1 MSRAREL
8 AKLGNTDALGIDGV
22 DLRAGSVSK
31 GTNLDVATDVK
42 VVGVVTATNFFGEGS
57 GLTGLAAVGAGVT
70 VMRENNSIGAAT
82 KINFDGTFGVSALAS
97 GITTITSGVTT
108 ADPRSASLVVIGVST
123 LGNVN
128 AGILTANQLS
138 GPLTGTAVTVTSV
151 SASGNSNFNNA
162 SITNITG
169 GTTVVGVV
177 TATTIAS
184 NNITGSA
191 QITQLSV
198 SGIATA
204 AGQLNL
210 SNTNV
215 ISGILTAGGQVNLS
229 NTNVTSGILTVG
241 GQTTLTNLNVGVAAT
256 LTELNI
262 GIGGAEITGFTTITN
277 GGVSAVGM
285 VTAFAGFKTPTGTL
299 TFAKLDGGD
308 ATQEI
313 SFNRGLGLKVSGQS
327 SYTGIATFA
336 TINISG
342 IITASGHVDQGVTT
356 YYGDGSYTASMRW
369 VLTADGSSN
378 YIFTGPG
385 FGHSTATDPTLYLK
399 RGHTYM
405 FENKMGAHPFRIQ
418 STTNGAAGTAWNVG
432 VTNNDVANG
441 VLIFEVPF
449 VTPDTLYYQCT
460 AHAAMG
466 GVINIT

>member
-22 DLRAGSVSK
+22 DLRAGSISK

-42 VVGVVTATNFFGEGS
+42 VVGVITATNFFGEGS

-70 VMRENNSIGAAT
+70 VMRENNSVGAAT

-151 SASGNSNFNNA
+151 SASGDSDFNNA

-169 GTTVVGVV
+169 GTTVVGIV

-191 QITQLSV
+191 QLTQLSV
-198 SGIATA
+198 SGISTA
-204 AGQLNL
+204 EGQL
-210 SNTNV
+210 
-215 ISGILTAGGQVNLS
+215 NLS

-241 GQTTLTNLNVGVAAT
+241 GQTNLTNLNVGVAAT

-262 GIGGAEITGFTTITN
+262 GIGGAEIAGFTTITN

-285 VTAFAGFKTPTGTL
+285 VTAFAGFKTPTGTV

-313 SFNRGLGLKVSGQS
+313 TFNRGLGLKVSGQS

-336 TINISG
+336 SINISG
-342 IITASGHVDQGVTT
+342 IITAGGHVNTGVTT
-356 YYGDGSYTASMRW
+356 YYGDGSYSASMRW